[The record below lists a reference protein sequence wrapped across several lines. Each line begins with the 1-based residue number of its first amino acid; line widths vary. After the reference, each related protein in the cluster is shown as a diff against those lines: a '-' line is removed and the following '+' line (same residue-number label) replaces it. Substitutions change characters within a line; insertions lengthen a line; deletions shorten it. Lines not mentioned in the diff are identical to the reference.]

1 MSSDTIMSILKRIIF
16 AGLVLSVSIWILNTK
31 PFKLGLDLKGG
42 VSVILEAQETDER
55 PLTND
60 DMLGVIDV
68 IRGRINALGLTEPV
82 IQRKGINQVIVE
94 LPGISDIDRALALI
108 GETAQLTFHEAEWAP
123 QNVDR
128 LTDEEKTL
136 LLGND
141 VKITYLKQSLSN
153 QETILR
159 PLILKKKVIQGSQLA
174 EAFAGTDSYGRPIIN
189 IKFNSDATD
198 IFYHVTKRSVGR
210 PIAILLDGVPISA
223 PNVDEPIM
231 GGTAVISGS
240 FTAEEVKDLVIKLR
254 AGSLPVPVKILSNRL
269 IGPTLGLDSINN
281 GKRAAMI
288 GFGLVIIYMVIF
300 FRFFGTMAV
309 LALGYYAILTLA
321 ILKIMDAT
329 LTLPGIAGL
338 ILTLGMA
345 VDANIIIFSRIREEY
360 RRGESM
366 ISAVNEGFSKAFIA
380 IVDSNIT
387 TLFAAMV
394 LFWLGTGSIKGFAL
408 TLSIGVVMSMFS
420 SLFVTKL
427 LIQSSLKFIN
437 LPKWVLMGRITND

>member
-42 VSVILEAQETDER
+42 VSVILEAQETDQR

-141 VKITYLKQSLSN
+141 VKITYLKQTLSN

-198 IFYHVTKRSVGR
+198 IFYNVTKRSVGR

-281 GKRAAMI
+281 GKRAAII